1 MCIIVFFFES
11 MEFNGI
17 CLSLRQFL
25 VITVAN
31 YGLAGQYFVHTDAI
45 FINDNNVAN
54 KQMRQL
60 RDKHFGDRFATV
72 SD

>member
-1 MCIIVFFFES
+1 MCIIFFES

-45 FINDNNVAN
+45 FINDDNVAN
-54 KQMRQL
+54 KQMRLL

>member
-1 MCIIVFFFES
+1 MCIFFES

-45 FINDNNVAN
+45 FLNDDKVAN
-54 KQMRQL
+54 KQKRQL
-60 RDKHFGDRFATV
+60 RNIHYGERYATV

>member
-1 MCIIVFFFES
+1 MS
-11 MEFNGI
+11 
-17 CLSLRQFL
+17 CLSLRYFL
-25 VITVAN
+25 VIAVAN

-45 FINDNNVAN
+45 FINDDNVAN
-54 KQMRQL
+54 KQMRLL